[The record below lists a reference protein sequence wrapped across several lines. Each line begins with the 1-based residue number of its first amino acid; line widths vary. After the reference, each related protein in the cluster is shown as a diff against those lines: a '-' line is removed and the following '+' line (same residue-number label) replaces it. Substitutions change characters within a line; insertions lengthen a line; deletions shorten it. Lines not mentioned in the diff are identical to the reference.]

1 LRPSASTRKNRNRAE
16 RAALDANALKTYVR
30 LLAYARPHWP
40 MFLLGVLGMV
50 MYASVD
56 TGFAILTK
64 KFLDGAFVV
73 HDPRMLYYVPGGIVV
88 LFVVRGFGDY
98 LSVYAPGWVG
108 RQVIKSIRHDLFAR
122 YLQLPVSFF
131 DRNGVAPLL
140 SRLTYNIEM
149 VAEAA
154 TNAITFI
161 IRDTLTIVGLI
172 AYLIYLNWKLTLFAL
187 AVAPIAVGL
196 IRATSHLFRRYSARI
211 QSSMGDVARVA
222 KESLESQRMIKV
234 FNAEAQQLEV
244 FEEVN
249 ERNRASF
256 MKLITVKAVSNPVVQ
271 VFASLGLA
279 AVMYMALRDVIE
291 QGMTVGGFTSFLV
304 ALLMVSAPL
313 RRLVSVLGPLQQG
326 IAAGQSVF
334 EVIDSAAEDPGG
346 DIRLVRARGEVEYR
360 DVSFTY
366 EAEKGRVLREINLRV
381 APGETVAIV
390 GRSGSGKSTLV
401 SLLPRFHD
409 PESGMVLIDGIDIRK
424 YRRRDLRSQLA
435 MVSQDVML
443 IDDTI
448 RNNIAFSAPDA
459 EPEAVQQAARAAHV
473 LEFAEEL
480 PLGLETPIGERGTL
494 LSGGQRQRV
503 AIARA
508 ILKDAPVLILDEATS
523 ALDAESE
530 HLVQTALAELLRGRT
545 TLIIAH
551 RLSTIE
557 RADRIVVMDEGRIV
571 ETGTHA
577 ALLAAGGTYAALH
590 RMQFNV

>member
-1 LRPSASTRKNRNRAE
+1 
-16 RAALDANALKTYVR
+16 
-30 LLAYARPHWP
+30 
-40 MFLLGVLGMV
+40 
-50 MYASVD
+50 
-56 TGFAILTK
+56 
-64 KFLDGAFVV
+64 
-73 HDPRMLYYVPGGIVV
+73 MLWYVPAVIVV
-88 LFVVRGFGDY
+88 LFFVRGLGDY

-122 YLQLPVSFF
+122 YLQLPVSYF
-131 DRNGVAPLL
+131 DRNGVAALL
-140 SRLTYNIEM
+140 SRLTFNIEL

-161 IRDTLTIVGLI
+161 IRDTLTIAGLI
-172 AYLIYLNWKLTLFAL
+172 AYLVYLNWKLTLFAL
-187 AVAPIAVGL
+187 AVAPVAVGL

-234 FNAEAQQLEV
+234 FNAEEYQIAA
-244 FEEVN
+244 FEQVN
-249 ERNRASF
+249 ERNRASY

-271 VFASLGLA
+271 MFASLGLA

-291 QGMTVGGFTSFLV
+291 EGMTVGSFTSFLV

-334 EVIDSAAEDPGG
+334 EVIDAAAEDKGG
-346 DIRLVRARGEVEYR
+346 DVPLGRARGEIEYR

-366 EAEKGRVLREINLRV
+366 DVDKGRVLSGVSFRA
-381 APGETVAIV
+381 APGETIAVV

-409 PESGMVLIDGIDIRK
+409 PDSGVVLLDGVDIRQ
-424 YRRRDLRSQLA
+424 YRRAELRNQLA

-443 IDDTI
+443 VDDSI
-448 RNNIAFSAPDA
+448 RNNIAFSRPGAD
-459 EPEAVQQAARAAHV
+459 EATVLRAAKAAHV

-480 PLGLETPIGERGTL
+480 PEGLETRVGDRGTL

-508 ILKDAPVLILDEATS
+508 LLKDAPILILDEATS
-523 ALDAESE
+523 ALDAESS
-530 HLVQTALAELLRGRT
+530 HVVQTALVELMKGRT
-545 TLIIAH
+545 TLVIAH
-551 RLSTIE
+551 RLATIE
-557 RADRIVVMDEGRIV
+557 RADRILVMDEGRVV
-571 ETGTHA
+571 ESGTHA
-577 ALLAAGGTYAALH
+577 TLLAADGVYAALH

>member
-1 LRPSASTRKNRNRAE
+1 LRQSAGNRKNKAE
-16 RAALDANALKTYVR
+16 RRPLDAGALRTYLR
-30 LLAYARPHWP
+30 LLAYAKPHWS

-73 HDPRMLYYVPGGIVV
+73 KDPRMLWFVPAGIVV
-88 LFVVRGFGDY
+88 LFLVRGVGDY

-108 RQVIKSIRHDLFAR
+108 RQVIKSIRQDVFAR
-122 YLQLPVSFF
+122 YLQLPVSYF
-131 DRNGVAPLL
+131 DRNGAAQLL
-140 SRLTYNIEM
+140 SRLTYNIEL

-154 TNAITFI
+154 TNAVTFV

-172 AYLIYLNWKLTLFAL
+172 AYLLYLNWKLTLFAL
-187 AVAPIAVGL
+187 AVAPLAVGL
-196 IRATSHLFRRYSARI
+196 IRMTSGLFRRYSARI
-211 QSSMGDVARVA
+211 QSSMGDVTRVA
-222 KESLESQRMIKV
+222 KESLESQRVIKV
-234 FNAEAQQLEV
+234 FNAEGRQLAA

-249 ERNRASF
+249 ERNRASY

-271 VFASLGLA
+271 MFASFGLA

-291 QGMTVGGFTSFLV
+291 EGMTVGEFTSFLV

-326 IAAGQSVF
+326 IAAGESVF
-334 EVIDSAAEDPGG
+334 EVLDAPAEDRGG
-346 DIRLVRARGEVEYR
+346 ERRLVRARGEIEYR
-360 DVSFTY
+360 NVSFTY
-366 EAEKGRVLREINLRV
+366 DAEKGRVLSGISFRA
-381 APGETVAIV
+381 APGETIAVV

-409 PESGMVLIDGIDIRK
+409 PDSGAVLLDGVDIRE
-424 YRRRDLRSQLA
+424 YRLVDLRNQLA

-443 IDDTI
+443 VDDSI
-448 RNNIAFSAPDA
+448 RNNIAFSRPGADDA
-459 EPEAVQQAARAAHV
+459 AVQRAAKAAHI

-480 PLGLETPIGERGTL
+480 PEGLETPVGDRGTL

-508 ILKDAPVLILDEATS
+508 LLKDAPILILDEATS
-523 ALDAESE
+523 ALDAESS
-530 HLVQTALAELLRGRT
+530 HVVQTALGELMQGRT
-545 TLIIAH
+545 TLVIAH
-551 RLSTIE
+551 RLATIE
-557 RADRIVVMDEGRIV
+557 RADRILVMDEGRIV
-571 ETGTHA
+571 ESGTHA
-577 ALLAAGGTYAALH
+577 TLLAADGVYAALH

>member
-1 LRPSASTRKNRNRAE
+1 MRQSASTRSSKAE
-16 RAALDANALKTYVR
+16 RAALDADALRTYLR
-30 LLAYARPHWP
+30 LLRYARPHWP
-40 MFLLGVLGMV
+40 MFLLGVVGMV
-50 MYASVD
+50 LYASVD

-73 HDPRMLYYVPGGIVV
+73 QDPRMLWYVPAVIVV
-88 LFVVRGFGDY
+88 LFFVRGLGDY

-122 YLQLPVSFF
+122 YLQLPVSYF
-131 DRNGVAPLL
+131 DRNGVAALL

-154 TNAITFI
+154 TNAVTFI
-161 IRDTLTIVGLI
+161 IRDTLTIAGLI
-172 AYLIYLNWKLTLFAL
+172 AYLLYLNWKLTLFAL
-187 AVAPIAVGL
+187 AVAPVAVGL

-234 FNAEAQQLEV
+234 FNAEEHQIAA
-244 FEEVN
+244 FEQVN
-249 ERNRASF
+249 ERNRASY

-271 VFASLGLA
+271 MFASLGLA

-291 QGMTVGGFTSFLV
+291 EGMTVGSFTSFLV

-334 EVIDSAAEDPGG
+334 EVIDAAAEDKGG
-346 DIRLVRARGEVEYR
+346 DVALARARGEIEYR

-366 EAEKGRVLREINLRV
+366 DVEKGRVLSGISFRAE
-381 APGETVAIV
+381 PGQTVAVV

-409 PESGMVLIDGIDIRK
+409 PDSGAVLLDGVDIRQ
-424 YRRRDLRSQLA
+424 YRLADLRNQLA

-443 IDDTI
+443 VDDSI
-448 RNNIAFSAPDA
+448 RNNIAFSRPGAD
-459 EPEAVQQAARAAHV
+459 EAAVLRAAKAAHV
-473 LEFAEEL
+473 LEFADEL
-480 PLGLETPIGERGTL
+480 PEGLETRVGDRGTL

-508 ILKDAPVLILDEATS
+508 LLKDAPILILDEATS
-523 ALDAESE
+523 ALDAESS
-530 HLVQTALAELLRGRT
+530 HVVQTALAELMRGRT
-545 TLIIAH
+545 TLVIAH
-551 RLSTIE
+551 RLATIE
-557 RADRIVVMDEGRIV
+557 RADRILVMDEGRIV
-571 ETGTHA
+571 ESGTHA
-577 ALLAAGGTYAALH
+577 KLLAADGVYAALH

>member
-1 LRPSASTRKNRNRAE
+1 LRQSASPRNSKAD
-16 RAALDANALKTYVR
+16 RAALDANALRTYLR
-30 LLAYARPHWP
+30 LLGYARPHWP

-50 MYASVD
+50 LYASVD
-56 TGFAILTK
+56 TGFAILVK
-64 KFLDGAFVV
+64 KFLDGAFVER
-73 HDPRMLYYVPGGIVV
+73 DPRMLYLVPAGIVV
-88 LFVVRGFGDY
+88 LFFVRGVGDY

-108 RQVIKSIRHDLFAR
+108 RQVIKSIRHDVFSR

-131 DRNGVAPLL
+131 DRNGVAQLL
-140 SRLTYNIEM
+140 SRLTYNIEL

-154 TNAITFI
+154 TNAVTFI
-161 IRDTLTIVGLI
+161 IRDTLTIIGLVG
-172 AYLIYLNWKLTLFAL
+172 YLIYLNWKLTVFAL
-187 AVAPIAVGL
+187 AVGPLAVGL
-196 IRATSHLFRRYSARI
+196 IRMTSHLFRRYSMRI
-211 QSSMGDVARVA
+211 QASMGDVTRVA

-234 FNAEAQQLEV
+234 FNAEAQQLAA
-244 FEEVN
+244 FETVN

-271 VFASLGLA
+271 MLASFSLA
-279 AVMYMALRDVIE
+279 AVMYMAIRDVQQE
-291 QGMTVGGFTSFLV
+291 GLTVGEFTSFLA
-304 ALLMVSAPL
+304 ALLMVTAPL
-313 RRLVSVLGPLQQG
+313 RRLVSIIGPLQQG

-334 EVIDSAAEDPGG
+334 EVLDAAAEDRGG
-346 DIRLVRARGEVEYR
+346 ELALARAVGEIEYR

-366 EAEKGRVLREINLRV
+366 QAEKGRVLSGISFKV

-409 PESGMVLIDGIDIRK
+409 PESGSVLIDGVDIRR
-424 YRRRDLRSQLA
+424 YRLPDLRNQLA

-443 IDDTI
+443 VDDSI
-448 RNNIAFSAPDA
+448 RNNIAFSRPGADA
-459 EPEAVQQAARAAHV
+459 QSVQRAAQAAHV
-473 LEFAEEL
+473 LEFADEL
-480 PLGLETPIGERGTL
+480 PQGLETPIGDRGTL

-508 ILKDAPVLILDEATS
+508 ILKDAPILILDEATS

-545 TLIIAH
+545 TLVIAH
-551 RLSTIE
+551 RLTTIE
-557 RADRIVVMDEGRIV
+557 RADRILVMDEGRIV
-571 ETGTHA
+571 ESGTHA
-577 ALLAAGGTYAALH
+577 MLIAAGGVYAALH